1 MNFIG
6 IGWANRTK
14 TLFSNMLFLS
24 AVLVVIFMKESSCVV
39 TGKHQ
44 QSIQPPPNYQELN
57 LGFEQIKYSAAAVSN
72 EYNSSTKHHAP
83 GMTHLYFITKA
94 FMNLIFPGELYPEG
108 MFNRL
113 ILSKQ

>member
-1 MNFIG
+1 MNFFG
-6 IGWANRTK
+6 IGWANRVHTS
-14 TLFSNMLFLS
+14 FSNMLFLS
-24 AVLVVIFMKESSCVV
+24 AVLVLIIKESSCVV

-72 EYNSSTKHHAP
+72 EYNSSIKHHAP
-83 GMTHLYFITKA
+83 GMNHLYFITKA

-108 MFNRL
+108 TFEL
-113 ILSKQ
+113 T